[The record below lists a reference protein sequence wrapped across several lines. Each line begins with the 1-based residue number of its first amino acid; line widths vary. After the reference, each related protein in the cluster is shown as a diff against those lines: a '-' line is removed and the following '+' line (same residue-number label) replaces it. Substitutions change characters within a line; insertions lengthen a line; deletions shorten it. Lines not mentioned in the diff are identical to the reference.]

1 MPHRNRRQDVAD
13 EVVGAVLHAPGG
25 ARGADRGLAG
35 EGDEPLETTGGA
47 ANSPETSGQDSA
59 IHVSAQLA
67 FDEGG
72 QAAAVGAAFT
82 SSGSALPA
90 TSVAGTRYGYAGAEP
105 HGDGAPAPHAKVRG
119 G

>member
-1 MPHRNRRQDVAD
+1 
-13 EVVGAVLHAPGG
+13 
-25 ARGADRGLAG
+25 
-35 EGDEPLETTGGA
+35 
-47 ANSPETSGQDSA
+47 
-59 IHVSAQLA
+59 
-67 FDEGG
+67 
-72 QAAAVGAAFT
+72 VGAAFT